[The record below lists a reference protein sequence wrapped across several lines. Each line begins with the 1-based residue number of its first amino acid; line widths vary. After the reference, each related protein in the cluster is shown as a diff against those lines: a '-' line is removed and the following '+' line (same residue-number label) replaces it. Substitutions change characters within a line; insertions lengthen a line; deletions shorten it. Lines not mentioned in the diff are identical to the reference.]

1 MLHFKSPILKLFP
14 KDVEAVALFGHCFF
28 RDSEQDTHPYLI
40 NHELIHCY
48 QMKRDGMLRFYLTYF
63 ISYLKL
69 RLKGHSHFGA
79 YFSIPYEVEAYSNQ
93 TNLGYIDEQNKR
105 QNS

>member
-48 QMKRDGMLRFYLTYF
+48 QIKRDGILRFYFKY
-63 ISYLKL
+63 IKDYIML
-69 RLKGHSHFGA
+69 RLKGHNHTQA
-79 YFSIPYEVEAYSNQ
+79 YLSIPYEIEAYANQ
-93 TNLGYIDEQNKR
+93 KNLDYTKKN
-105 QNS
+105 